1 MKALGVGCLW
11 QLGHNSVGLGLLWI
25 VEGVLK
31 CLEGFFVGLL
41 RETGAARQSLKSVPW
56 IPSWNS
62 CSGVTPKTPRGRPP
76 TVWTSVWIILNL
88 FHDLSWSFMI
98 FHDLSWSFMIFHDL
112 SWSFM
117 IFHDLS
123 WSFMIFHDLS
133 WSFMIFHDLSWSFMI
148 FHDLSWSFMIFHDL
162 SWSFMIFHDLSW
174 SFMIFHAFWCAVWNL
189 LYLVVAMVSNVS
201 VVVRKLQIS
210 RGRVV
215 EHPSLFLELHAGNA
229 IGLVEFGG
237 WAQI

>member
-11 QLGHNSVGLGLLWI
+11 QLGHNLVDLGLLWI

-31 CLEGFFVGLL
+31 CLEGFFL

-88 FHDLSWSFMI
+88 FHDLSWSFMHFDARFEI
-98 FHDLSWSFMIFHDL
+98 LFISWLQWFQMFQ
-112 SWSFM
+112 SWFESYK
-117 IFHDLS
+117 I
-123 WSFMIFHDLS
+123 
-133 WSFMIFHDLSWSFMI
+133 
-148 FHDLSWSFMIFHDL
+148 
-162 SWSFMIFHDLSW
+162 
-174 SFMIFHAFWCAVWNL
+174 
-189 LYLVVAMVSNVS
+189 
-201 VVVRKLQIS
+201 K